1 MWSDII
7 RILLTVVLSIAF
19 LFLFG
24 EKNIKR
30 YQEGG
35 ISKIRDEEE
44 LRFQNAPIPGDTFFF
59 FFQMIVFL

>member
-7 RILLTVVLSIAF
+7 RIFLTLVLSIAF

-24 EKNIKR
+24 QKNIKR

-35 ISKIRDEEE
+35 IAKIRDEEE
-44 LRFQNAPIPGDTFFF
+44 VTERDLPIPG
-59 FFQMIVFL
+59 I

>member
-1 MWSDII
+1 MKFSNREKVMWSDII

-24 EKNIKR
+24 QKNIKR

-35 ISKIRDEEE
+35 IAKIRDEEE
-44 LRFQNAPIPGDTFFF
+44 VTQRDLPIPG
-59 FFQMIVFL
+59 I

>member
-24 EKNIKR
+24 QKNVTR
-30 YQEGG
+30 YLEGG
-35 ISKIRDEEE
+35 IAKIRDEKEVTQWD
-44 LRFQNAPIPGDTFFF
+44 LPIPGNTF
-59 FFQMIVFL
+59 